1 MLGGNMKFVLVSC
14 AVLLL
19 GIGMAAAQPVQI
31 CDDSA
36 EWPPYSFFP
45 RAPSKAEQPVL
56 TGAMIEL
63 VAHIFAL
70 VKMDYH
76 ITAIPWRRCL
86 HEVATFDRS
95 HTYEMAIE
103 GTLNEERLKAY
114 YITAPVYTTTGA
126 YWYSKR
132 KFPQGPAIH
141 SPDDLKGYRLCGILG
156 YNYTGYQI
164 PPELVKSRPKTY
176 QAAFT
181 MVSLGRCDLFL
192 SNIPTVVGKAK
203 LGELTIPDE
212 VDGKRVPGLPSGT
225 FHIFIA
231 KSSPRA
237 QALLAE
243 INQAVLTL
251 NYRGVTEE
259 IFRKYLP
266 QCGRDC

>member
-1 MLGGNMKFVLVSC
+1 MKFVLASC
-14 AVLLL
+14 AALLL
-19 GIGMAAAQPVQI
+19 GLSIAAAQPVRI

-45 RAPSKAEQPVL
+45 RASGKVEKPVL

-63 VAHIFAL
+63 VDRIFAL
-70 VKMDYH
+70 VKMPYQ
-76 ITAIPWRRCL
+76 ITAIPWQRCL
-86 HEVATFDRS
+86 YEVETFERS
-95 HTYEMAIE
+95 KTFEMAIE
-103 GTLNEERLKAY
+103 GTLNEKRLEAF

-132 KFPQGPAIH
+132 KFPQGPVIH
-141 SPDDLKGYRLCGILG
+141 SPADLQGYRLCGILG

-164 PPELVKSRPKTY
+164 PTDMVKSRPKTY
-176 QAAFT
+176 QAAFS

-192 SNIPTVVGKAK
+192 SNIPTVVGKTR
-203 LGELTIPDE
+203 LGELTIPND

-231 KSSPRA
+231 KASPRA
-237 QALLAE
+237 ETLLAE
-243 INQAVLTL
+243 INQAILTL
-251 NYRGVTEE
+251 GYRGITDE

-266 QCGRDC
+266 QCGQDC